1 MRSSSARVRS
11 TSSVDG
17 CHHLRRDRSDGGG
30 IPLFDFLNNV
40 PDGSASVEATFSLLG
55 VPVTSTVLSQ
65 NSRERVTQQGLLPDG
80 TLVFPT
86 GDEFTL
92 DDEHCFAATFDSH
105 LAFTPSA
112 GPKPG
117 GKAPV
122 NDTPEGA
129 LPIRIGGVVNAQT
142 GGTAPDPEMQ
152 VTTCPEPPPFD
163 AVGHTLW
170 FSFTGTGGP
179 VTIDSG
185 GSNFDTVVAVYD
197 DELNELACIDD
208 NEFEPVGFT
217 FQGALTVDTVEGDTY
232 YVQAG
237 GFLDLFDRRPKPN
250 SGACAS
256 ASTRPMDHAAG
267 SGFRPRPAALL
278 PPTVHA
284 GRRHEHDSYQR
295 RMPSSISGSGR
306 SRLGRVTVRRYEGSG
321 TRERPTLGNLPEAA
335 QFIRAVRSAAATS
348 DLPVTRSLRY
358 ACSRCLA
365 TVAGAKNRRRAI
377 SALLRPVAT
386 RATTC
391 ASRIVSPASSG
402 RSPASMERS
411 RMAARGG

>member
-1 MRSSSARVRS
+1 MFADAFIFSEGAVDLFGS
-11 TSSVDG
+11 TDAITFDATGLVAED
-17 CHHLRRDRSDGGG
+17 

-40 PDGSASVEATFSLLG
+40 PDGSASVEATSRCWVRQLPRPCFPRTAVSGLPSRDCSRTGRWSSQLA
-55 VPVTSTVLSQ
+55 TSSPSMTSIA
-65 NSRERVTQQGLLPDG
+65 SRLRST
-80 TLVFPT
+80 PT
-86 GDEFTL
+86 
-92 DDEHCFAATFDSH
+92 C
-105 LAFTPSA
+105 AFTPSA

-142 GGTAPDPEMQ
+142 GGSAPDPEMQ

-237 GFLDLFDRRPKPN
+237 GFLDLFDPEAEAQFGRLR
-250 SGACAS
+250 S

-267 SGFRPRPAALL
+267 RGSDPGRPPSF

-284 GRRHEHDSYQR
+284 RRRDEHDS
-295 RMPSSISGSGR
+295 I
-306 SRLGRVTVRRYEGSG
+306 
-321 TRERPTLGNLPEAA
+321 
-335 QFIRAVRSAAATS
+335 
-348 DLPVTRSLRY
+348 
-358 ACSRCLA
+358 
-365 TVAGAKNRRRAI
+365 
-377 SALLRPVAT
+377 
-386 RATTC
+386 
-391 ASRIVSPASSG
+391 PASHAVVDLG
-402 RSPASMERS
+402 IRPEPS
-411 RMAARGG
+411 RQRDCATL